1 VTARRSWREPDGP
14 PAPYAVRKLL
24 VYDRL
29 PRRERDRQKYSEGD
43 PELNPQRRSVVTGE
57 APGVFQQRRR
67 GRWA

>member
-1 VTARRSWREPDGP
+1 MARRSWREPDTP
-14 PAPYAVRKLL
+14 PDQYAVKRFM

-29 PRRERDRQKYSEGD
+29 PRRQRDALKYSEGD
-43 PELNPQRRSVVTGE
+43 PELDPQKRSVITGE